1 MENYDEVVIKTVRD
15 LFRSYPLIQ
24 IKKYMMSKEGDI
36 SDKDNELKSLI
47 LDKYTSL
54 TNGIEG
60 LEKMSLNLNSLEN
73 IRTEFTR
80 KINEIDF
87 EQIENALTNISFD
100 NYFIDNLKINNF
112 FNFEEKK
119 EKVELF
125 LKEKKFEEIIN
136 EMVVIKDNI
145 DSDKNINKKYN
156 SIDIKE
162 KYYFYLVDLVEEIMN
177 KMIED
182 NNICDNIK
190 KYKLLFDKIF
200 EKLIKN
206 KYEESMDYLI
216 MSELYLKILYD
227 KNIIRIIEEYFYF
240 FNNDNKNYFSVNILL
255 KILFLRISQI
265 LYDIS
270 NTSIELLF
278 SDKLIDK
285 YYNIFQIIEC
295 IKFIF
300 DTYLINNNEKID
312 LNKFYYFI
320 KSEINKNIN
329 SLLVIP
335 RNILQKLYL
344 HQVILFWNKLF
355 LKNENNKFYINNEN
369 LLEFLFLDKSNEQIS
384 NIASYTLKQYSLNNL
399 FNLKIILK
407 NKNIQNENEIF
418 LALLK
423 IKEINDDKSYKSKF
437 ISNFQNK
444 LYQFFSELNNNINEN
459 DLNKE
464 NENKI
469 EYMNIMVKIVSY
481 EELIKI
487 FKKFNFND
495 IIKVIN
501 ELVEKNQ
508 FNDYQKI
515 KMYIYDSFKLH
526 LLFELSKNENQKK
539 INDLYSIS
547 ESLKELI
554 ELLYEY
560 EIKEKKHKINIY
572 LNIIDVY
579 SSVLKNYLSEKRK
592 KLLNNIIINDIFIL
606 KNIIIEQY
614 KGEEMN
620 NLVEEIKKNFEIN
633 NNYKT
638 ENIINYKGYL
648 LLNDFFSFDE
658 YINNNKDFILDFD
671 INKNNNK
678 QIKIEYLPIYVN
690 KMNVFM
696 LNKIKIDY
704 SKRENNAISTCDI
717 YDYRIEE
724 NYLSIRQDKVIKSE
738 NNNYSNSNKTES
750 NNMFGNIKGK
760 LFNFINDD

>member
-100 NYFIDNLKINNF
+100 NYFLDNLKINNF

-206 KYEESMDYLI
+206 KYEESMGYLI

-295 IKFIF
+295 IKFIC

-369 LLEFLFLDKSNEQIS
+369 SLEFLFLDKSNEQIS

-407 NKNIQNENEIF
+407 NKNIENENDIF

-423 IKEINDDKSYKSKF
+423 IKEINNDKSYKSKF
-437 ISNFQNK
+437 ISIFQNK
-444 LYQFFSELNNNINEN
+444 LYQFFSELNKNINEN

-487 FKKFNFND
+487 FQKFNFND
-495 IIKVIN
+495 IIQVIN

-526 LLFELSKNENQKK
+526 LLFELSKN
-539 INDLYSIS
+539 
-547 ESLKELI
+547 
-554 ELLYEY
+554 
-560 EIKEKKHKINIY
+560 
-572 LNIIDVY
+572 
-579 SSVLKNYLSEKRK
+579 
-592 KLLNNIIINDIFIL
+592 
-606 KNIIIEQY
+606 
-614 KGEEMN
+614 
-620 NLVEEIKKNFEIN
+620 
-633 NNYKT
+633 
-638 ENIINYKGYL
+638 
-648 LLNDFFSFDE
+648 
-658 YINNNKDFILDFD
+658 
-671 INKNNNK
+671 
-678 QIKIEYLPIYVN
+678 
-690 KMNVFM
+690 
-696 LNKIKIDY
+696 
-704 SKRENNAISTCDI
+704 
-717 YDYRIEE
+717 
-724 NYLSIRQDKVIKSE
+724 
-738 NNNYSNSNKTES
+738 
-750 NNMFGNIKGK
+750 
-760 LFNFINDD
+760 

>member
-36 SDKDNELKSLI
+36 SDKDNELKTLI
-47 LDKYTSL
+47 LEKYTSL

-73 IRTEFTR
+73 IRTEFT
-80 KINEIDF
+80 KKVNEIDF
-87 EQIENALTNISFD
+87 EQIENALANISFD
-100 NYFIDNLKINNF
+100 NDFLDNLKINNF

-119 EKVELF
+119 EKIELF
-125 LKEKKFEEIIN
+125 LKEKKFEEIIK
-136 EMVVIKDNI
+136 EMIIIKDNI
-145 DSDKNINKKYN
+145 NSDKNNNKKSEN
-156 SIDIKE
+156 INIEE

-182 NNICDNIK
+182 NNICDNIQ
-190 KYKLLFDKIF
+190 KYKFLFDEIF

-206 KYEESMDYLI
+206 KYEESMEYLI
-216 MSELYLKILYD
+216 MSELYLKILFD
-227 KNIIRIIEEYFYF
+227 KNIIKIIEEYFYF

-285 YYNIFQIIEC
+285 YYNIYQIIEC
-295 IKFIF
+295 IKFIC

-335 RNILQKLYL
+335 RNILQKLYP
-344 HQVILFWNKLF
+344 HKAIIFWNKLF
-355 LKNENNKFYINNEN
+355 LKNENIEGGEN
-369 LLEFLFLDKSNEQIS
+369 LLEFLFLDKSIEQIS
-384 NIASYTLKQYSLNNL
+384 NITSYTLKQYSLNNL

-407 NKNIQNENEIF
+407 NKNIENENDIF

-423 IKEINDDKSYKSKF
+423 IKEINNDKSYKSKF
-437 ISNFQNK
+437 ISIFQNK
-444 LYQFFSELNNNINEN
+444 LHKFFSELNNNIDDE
-459 DLNKE
+459 DISKE

-469 EYMNIMVKIVSY
+469 EYMNIIIKIISY

-487 FKKFNFND
+487 FKEFNFND
-495 IIKVIN
+495 IIQVIN
-501 ELVEKNQ
+501 ELIEKNQ
-508 FNDYQKI
+508 LSDYQKI
-515 KMYIYDSFKLH
+515 KMYIYDSFKLE
-526 LLFELSKNENQKK
+526 LLFELSKNEEERKK
-539 INDLYSIS
+539 NNLYSMS

-579 SSVLKNYLSEKRK
+579 SSVIKYYISEKGK
-592 KLLNNIIINDIFIL
+592 KILNNIIINDIFIL
-606 KNIIIEQY
+606 KNINIEQN

-620 NLVEEIKKNFEIN
+620 KLVEEIKQIFELN
-633 NNYKT
+633 NKDKT
-638 ENIINYKGYL
+638 ENIIKCEGYK
-648 LLNDFFSFDE
+648 LLNDFFSIDE
-658 YINNNKDFILDFD
+658 YINNKTDFILDFD
-671 INKNNNK
+671 KNRNNNK

-696 LNKIKIDY
+696 LNKSKIDY
-704 SKRENNAISTCDI
+704 SERENNTISTCNI

-724 NYLSIRQDKVIKSE
+724 NYLSIRQDKGIKSE
-738 NNNYSNSNKTES
+738 NNNISNSNKNES
-750 NNMFGNIKGK
+750 NNMFGNIRGK

>member
-36 SDKDNELKSLI
+36 SDKDNELKTLI
-47 LDKYTSL
+47 LEKYTSL

-73 IRTEFTR
+73 IRTEFT
-80 KINEIDF
+80 KKVNEIDF
-87 EQIENALTNISFD
+87 EQIENALANISFD
-100 NYFIDNLKINNF
+100 NDFLDNLKINNF

-119 EKVELF
+119 EKIELF
-125 LKEKKFEEIIN
+125 LKEKKFEEIIK
-136 EMVVIKDNI
+136 EMIIIKDNVG
-145 DSDKNINKKYN
+145 SDGNNNKKSENIN
-156 SIDIKE
+156 IEE

-182 NNICDNIK
+182 NNICDNIQ
-190 KYKLLFDKIF
+190 KYKFLFDEIF

-206 KYEESMDYLI
+206 KYEESMEYLI
-216 MSELYLKILYD
+216 MSELYLKILFD
-227 KNIIRIIEEYFYF
+227 KNIIKIIEEYFYF

-285 YYNIFQIIEC
+285 YYNIYQIIEC
-295 IKFIF
+295 IKFIC

-335 RNILQKLYL
+335 RNILQKLYP
-344 HQVILFWNKLF
+344 HKAIIFWNKLF
-355 LKNENNKFYINNEN
+355 LKNENTEGGEN
-369 LLEFLFLDKSNEQIS
+369 LLEFLFLDKSIEQIS
-384 NIASYTLKQYSLNNL
+384 NITSYTLKQYSLNNL

-407 NKNIQNENEIF
+407 NKNIENENDIF

-423 IKEINDDKSYKSKF
+423 IKEINNDKSYKSKF
-437 ISNFQNK
+437 ISIFQNK
-444 LYQFFSELNNNINEN
+444 LHQFFSELNNNIDDE
-459 DLNKE
+459 DISKE

-469 EYMNIMVKIVSY
+469 EYMNIIIKIISY

-487 FKKFNFND
+487 FKEFNFND
-495 IIKVIN
+495 IIQVIN
-501 ELVEKNQ
+501 ELIEKNQ
-508 FNDYQKI
+508 LSDYQKI
-515 KMYIYDSFKLH
+515 KMYIYDSFKLE
-526 LLFELSKNENQKK
+526 LLFELSKNEEERKK
-539 INDLYSIS
+539 NNLYSMS

-554 ELLYEY
+554 ILLYEY

-579 SSVLKNYLSEKRK
+579 SSVIKYYISEKGK
-592 KLLNNIIINDIFIL
+592 KILNNIIINDIFIL
-606 KNIIIEQY
+606 KNINIEQN

-620 NLVEEIKKNFEIN
+620 KLVEEIKQIFELN
-633 NNYKT
+633 NKDKT
-638 ENIINYKGYL
+638 ENIIKCEGYK
-648 LLNDFFSFDE
+648 LLNDFFSIDE
-658 YINNNKDFILDFD
+658 YINNKTDFILDFD
-671 INKNNNK
+671 KNRNNNK

-696 LNKIKIDY
+696 LNKSKIDY
-704 SKRENNAISTCDI
+704 SERENNTISTCNI

-724 NYLSIRQDKVIKSE
+724 NYLSIRQDKGIKSE
-738 NNNYSNSNKTES
+738 NNNISNSNKNES
-750 NNMFGNIKGK
+750 NNMFGNIRGK

>member
-36 SDKDNELKSLI
+36 SDKDNELKTLI
-47 LDKYTSL
+47 LEKYTSL

-73 IRTEFTR
+73 IRTEFT
-80 KINEIDF
+80 KKVNEIDF
-87 EQIENALTNISFD
+87 EQIENALANISFD
-100 NYFIDNLKINNF
+100 NDFLDNLKINNF

-119 EKVELF
+119 EKIELF
-125 LKEKKFEEIIN
+125 LKEKKFEEIIK
-136 EMVVIKDNI
+136 EMIIIKDNI
-145 DSDKNINKKYN
+145 NSDKNNNKKSEN
-156 SIDIKE
+156 INIEE

-182 NNICDNIK
+182 NNICDNIQ
-190 KYKLLFDKIF
+190 KYKFLFDEIF

-206 KYEESMDYLI
+206 KYEESMEYLI
-216 MSELYLKILYD
+216 MSELYLKILFD
-227 KNIIRIIEEYFYF
+227 KNIIKIIEEYFYF

-285 YYNIFQIIEC
+285 YYNIYQIIEC
-295 IKFIF
+295 IKFIC

-335 RNILQKLYL
+335 RNILQKLYP
-344 HQVILFWNKLF
+344 HKAIIFWSKLF
-355 LKNENNKFYINNEN
+355 LKNENIEGGEN
-369 LLEFLFLDKSNEQIS
+369 LLEFLFLDKSIEQIS
-384 NIASYTLKQYSLNNL
+384 NITSYTLKQYSLNNL

-407 NKNIQNENEIF
+407 NKNIENENDIF

-423 IKEINDDKSYKSKF
+423 IKEINNDKSYKSKF
-437 ISNFQNK
+437 ISIFQNK
-444 LYQFFSELNNNINEN
+444 LHQFFSELNNNIDDE
-459 DLNKE
+459 DISKE

-469 EYMNIMVKIVSY
+469 EYMNIIIKILSY

-487 FKKFNFND
+487 FKEFNFND
-495 IIKVIN
+495 IIQVIN
-501 ELVEKNQ
+501 ELIEKNQ
-508 FNDYQKI
+508 LSDYQKI
-515 KMYIYDSFKLH
+515 KMYIYDSFKLE
-526 LLFELSKNENQKK
+526 LLFELSKNEEERKK
-539 INDLYSIS
+539 NNLYSMS

-579 SSVLKNYLSEKRK
+579 SSVIKYYISEKGK
-592 KLLNNIIINDIFIL
+592 KILNNIIINDIFIL
-606 KNIIIEQY
+606 KNINIEQN

-620 NLVEEIKKNFEIN
+620 KLVEEIKQIFELN
-633 NNYKT
+633 NKDKT
-638 ENIINYKGYL
+638 ENIIKCEGYK
-648 LLNDFFSFDE
+648 LLNDFFSIDE
-658 YINNNKDFILDFD
+658 YINNKTDFILDFD
-671 INKNNNK
+671 KKRNNNK

-696 LNKIKIDY
+696 LNKSKIDY
-704 SKRENNAISTCDI
+704 SGRENNTISTCNI

-724 NYLSIRQDKVIKSE
+724 NYLSIRQDKGIKSE
-738 NNNYSNSNKTES
+738 NNNISNSNKNES
-750 NNMFGNIKGK
+750 NNMFGNIRGK

>member
-1 MENYDEVVIKTVRD
+1 MENYEEVVIKTVRD

-100 NYFIDNLKINNF
+100 NYFLDNLKINNF

-206 KYEESMDYLI
+206 KYEESMGYLI

-295 IKFIF
+295 IKFIC

-369 LLEFLFLDKSNEQIS
+369 SLEFLFLDKSNEQIS

-423 IKEINDDKSYKSKF
+423 IKEINNDKSYKSKF
-437 ISNFQNK
+437 ISIFQNK
-444 LYQFFSELNNNINEN
+444 LYQFFSELNKNINEN

-487 FKKFNFND
+487 FQKFNFND
-495 IIKVIN
+495 IIQVIN

-579 SSVLKNYLSEKRK
+579 SSVIKYYLSEKRK
-592 KLLNNIIINDIFIL
+592 KLLNNIIINDIFVL

-658 YINNNKDFILDFD
+658 YINNKKDFILDFD

-724 NYLSIRQDKVIKSE
+724 NYLSIRQDKGIKSE

>member
-36 SDKDNELKSLI
+36 SDKDNELKTLI
-47 LDKYTSL
+47 LEKYTSL

-73 IRTEFTR
+73 IRTEFT
-80 KINEIDF
+80 KKVNEIDF
-87 EQIENALTNISFD
+87 EQIENALANISFD
-100 NYFIDNLKINNF
+100 NDFLDNLKINNF

-119 EKVELF
+119 EKIELF
-125 LKEKKFEEIIN
+125 LKEKKFEEIIK
-136 EMVVIKDNI
+136 EMIIIKDNI
-145 DSDKNINKKYN
+145 NSDKNNNKKSEN
-156 SIDIKE
+156 INIEE

-182 NNICDNIK
+182 NNICDNIQ
-190 KYKLLFDKIF
+190 KYKFLFDEIF

-206 KYEESMDYLI
+206 KYEESMEYLI
-216 MSELYLKILYD
+216 MSELYLKILFD
-227 KNIIRIIEEYFYF
+227 KNIIKIIEEYFYF

-285 YYNIFQIIEC
+285 YYNIYQIIEC
-295 IKFIF
+295 IKFIC

-335 RNILQKLYL
+335 RNILQKLYP
-344 HQVILFWNKLF
+344 HKAIIFWNKLF
-355 LKNENNKFYINNEN
+355 LKNENIEGGEN
-369 LLEFLFLDKSNEQIS
+369 LLEFLFLDKSIEQIS
-384 NIASYTLKQYSLNNL
+384 NITSYTLKQYSLNNL

-407 NKNIQNENEIF
+407 NKNIENENDIF

-423 IKEINDDKSYKSKF
+423 IKEINNDKSYKSKF
-437 ISNFQNK
+437 ISIFQNK
-444 LYQFFSELNNNINEN
+444 LHQFFSELNNNIDDE
-459 DLNKE
+459 DISKE

-469 EYMNIMVKIVSY
+469 EYMNIIIKIISY

-487 FKKFNFND
+487 FKEFNFND
-495 IIKVIN
+495 IIQVIN
-501 ELVEKNQ
+501 ELIEKNQ
-508 FNDYQKI
+508 LSDYQKI
-515 KMYIYDSFKLH
+515 KMYIYDSFKLE
-526 LLFELSKNENQKK
+526 LLFELSKNEEERKK
-539 INDLYSIS
+539 NNLYSMS

-554 ELLYEY
+554 ILLYEY

-579 SSVLKNYLSEKRK
+579 SSVIKYYISEKGK
-592 KLLNNIIINDIFIL
+592 KILNNIIINDIFIL
-606 KNIIIEQY
+606 KNINIEQN

-620 NLVEEIKKNFEIN
+620 KLVEEIKQIFELN
-633 NNYKT
+633 NKDKT
-638 ENIINYKGYL
+638 ENIIKCEGYK
-648 LLNDFFSFDE
+648 LLNDFFSIDE
-658 YINNNKDFILDFD
+658 YINNKTDFILDFD
-671 INKNNNK
+671 KNRNNNK

-696 LNKIKIDY
+696 LNKSKIDY
-704 SKRENNAISTCDI
+704 SERENNTISTCNI

-724 NYLSIRQDKVIKSE
+724 NYLSIRQDKGIKSE
-738 NNNYSNSNKTES
+738 NNNISNSNKNES
-750 NNMFGNIKGK
+750 NNMFGNIRGK